1 VLLAR
6 SELWPALEKTALLCS
21 TATIRRRPEP
31 NADIAGWGVR
41 SIAHKGRNAHEAD
54 SKIYLG
60 DRKSSGDCLPGR
72 LARGVL
78 YLLLCA
84 TNLRTSNSLFWY
96 FEHVTLLTLAQ
107 LAHHL
112 LTLITTFGG
121 LRRGLPNYFNS
132 NRGGLQL
139 VTYKDGQNVFHF

>member
-1 VLLAR
+1 MKFSLSIIELQVQSGAFLQHVLLAQ
-6 SELWPALEKTALLCS
+6 SELWPALEKTAPLCS
-21 TATIRRRPEP
+21 TATIHRRPEP

-78 YLLLCA
+78 YLLLCE
-84 TNLRTSNSLFWY
+84 TNLGTRSFHFRTSCS
-96 FEHVTLLTLAQ
+96 
-107 LAHHL
+107 
-112 LTLITTFGG
+112 
-121 LRRGLPNYFNS
+121 
-132 NRGGLQL
+132 
-139 VTYKDGQNVFHF
+139 